1 MCLLGPRVALVSR
14 GTRSLARQGL
24 RLHSCV
30 SATPVSTVL
39 LDTTRLES
47 IALNLAAQLSQ
58 RTLASGVKKD
68 AEGVVVIEHALLH

>member
-1 MCLLGPRVALVSR
+1 M
-14 GTRSLARQGL
+14 
-24 RLHSCV
+24 
-30 SATPVSTVL
+30 SATPVSTDL

-68 AEGVVVIEHALLH
+68 AEGVVVIEHALLHRHSLQTL